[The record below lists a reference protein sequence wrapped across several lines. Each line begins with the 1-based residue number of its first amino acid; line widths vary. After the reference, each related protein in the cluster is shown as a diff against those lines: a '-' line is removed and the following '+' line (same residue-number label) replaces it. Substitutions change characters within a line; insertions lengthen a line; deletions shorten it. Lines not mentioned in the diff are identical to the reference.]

1 MSSRRSSVHSSFPKS
16 RSIASKKLQRDATIY
31 DAVAGRVSTQRFIPP
46 TPHTSYTRDTQTS
59 STLPIP
65 PEEVLF
71 RRLGAPERDVHDDFY
86 WANRHLTANQ
96 TLPDSD
102 LLKAVHAYAAD
113 FYGAMGENGEV
124 MFRSMDETALLAM
137 GVLMEEAAEE
147 LLGPTGDTVFVD
159 GEKIDNSTTLRDMRG
174 EAVEHDTSG
183 EGQDGLHSQADK
195 EASAAEKS
203 KATKKRKKR

>member
-1 MSSRRSSVHSSFPKS
+1 MSSRRSSLPPFPKS
-16 RSIASKKLQRDATIY
+16 MSTASKTQRDATVY
-31 DAVAGRVSTQRFIPP
+31 DAVAGRVSTQRFIPK
-46 TPHTSYTRDTQTS
+46 TPRTSKTRDTQTS

-113 FYGAMGENGEV
+113 FYGAMGEDGEV

-137 GVLMEEAAEE
+137 GLLLEEAAGEI
-147 LLGPTGDTVFVD
+147 LGPTGDTVFVE
-159 GEKIDNSTTLRDMRG
+159 GQKINNDPTPRDMRS
-174 EAVEHDTSG
+174 EAVEHSSAG
-183 EGQDGLHSQADK
+183 EGRDGLYSQGDDVVPTVQ
-195 EASAAEKS
+195 KS
-203 KATKKRKKR
+203 KTTKKRKKR